1 MTNSPEISTHMTQTS
16 LIEHFRDRAAKVSV
30 IQSCERSVLNVNSQT
45 SADLWQMWR
54 DLTVKCY
61 SCHCSCG
68 TEMALIC
75 HIVMYMYRLEML
87 IQK

>member
-1 MTNSPEISTHMTQTS
+1 MTNFPEISTHMTQTS
-16 LIEHFRDRAAKVSV
+16 LIGHFHDRGTKVSV
-30 IQSCERSVLNVNSQT
+30 IQLCEPSVLNVNSQT

-54 DLTVKCY
+54 DLTGKCY
-61 SCHCSCG
+61 SCHYSCG

>member
-45 SADLWQMWR
+45 SADL
-54 DLTVKCY
+54 
-61 SCHCSCG
+61 
-68 TEMALIC
+68 
-75 HIVMYMYRLEML
+75 
-87 IQK
+87 